1 MQVERLKGSY
11 FFKND
16 EGYEQART
24 GDPYLTPFPSLSR
37 FFVCPPPFQEM
48 MRLCLSWEDDSD
60 IVLGVG
66 RLFVGNVPEHSGQ
79 AITVRSGGHNWFGA
93 SLRDGCVLID
103 LGDMKSIAV
112 DASTKTAQTGWN
124 CWERSSRMAWSAC
137 YPREWTVMRDADL
150 RVGAAPG
157 LSGRT
162 LSVCAAGRVSPG
174 RGAGNRDGAMGRWVR
189 WDRGHDRGQ
198 PRGEAP

>member
-66 RLFVGNVPEHSGQ
+66 RLFVGNVPERFPA
-79 AITVRSGGHNWFGA
+79 AIVIAKCKEDVQVAVQYAKGALLRSNLL
-93 SLRDGCVLID
+93 LRAIILI
-103 LGDMKSIAV
+103 LKRLPIF
-112 DASTKTAQTGWN
+112 
-124 CWERSSRMAWSAC
+124 
-137 YPREWTVMRDADL
+137 
-150 RVGAAPG
+150 
-157 LSGRT
+157 
-162 LSVCAAGRVSPG
+162 SVCGS
-174 RGAGNRDGAMGRWVR
+174 D
-189 WDRGHDRGQ
+189 
-198 PRGEAP
+198 GEAHLAGTTSSFHPPIHLLWHFLRTASEL